1 MYSIRKM
8 TLARSA
14 QGTFF
19 RVCFWSVYHPTGRCS
34 AFNPAMQSVKYY
46 MSFEDLY
53 IVIVIFFPC
62 ETRYPIRHMQC
73 YYEE

>member
-1 MYSIRKM
+1 MYSIRKT

-14 QGTFF
+14 RGTFF
-19 RVCFWSVYHPTGRCS
+19 LGCASGQFTTRLEDVLLSTLQC
-34 AFNPAMQSVKYY
+34 KYY